1 MIYPGESIPS
11 AWLPSWDEFVY
22 TLLKFGSKPFPH
34 TLYTGGGKVRLCEFR
49 VEIPHGLS
57 ELVPVGLLI

>member
-1 MIYPGESIPS
+1 MRHIVVVVVVSGIQPTPI
-11 AWLPSWDEFVY
+11 AY
-22 TLLKFGSKPFPH
+22 TLLKFGSKPIPH

-49 VEIPHGLS
+49 VEIPHGLF